1 MNFNLFQPFFLSL
14 FLGALL
20 GFERSYTQKGNGK
33 SEDLIGGIRTYSL
46 ISLAGCIS
54 SFIDSSV
61 RPGFLIAGF
70 SAIAGLVLIV
80 YGMTFYRNNEKG
92 LTTEI
97 SIILC
102 FTLGILVEKG
112 HYALAASITVIIM
125 LMLYLKSY
133 MENIT
138 GRIEQED
145 ILAVI
150 KFAIITFVVL
160 PVFDPGFSI
169 LFSDLA
175 GEKIAL
181 YESYPAL
188 ADMPLV
194 SPRNVWLMVVLISG
208 IGFTGYIAIKLLGSK
223 KGIGLTGFLGGLV
236 SSTATT
242 ITFAKR
248 SASERELSLSFS
260 LAVLLAC
267 STMFPRVLVEVAVV
281 NPPLL
286 KHLVITMG
294 TMAFAG
300 FSACFVIWK
309 ITGREKTDDVPL
321 SNPFNIMP
329 AVKFGLL
336 YAAIV
341 LMTRFISV
349 VAGDSGVYIVSVL
362 SGMTDVDAITLT
374 MSNLS
379 KQDPSKLNQAAVA
392 VTLAAF
398 SNTMMKGIMAFA
410 IGSGNFRKG
419 IAAGFA
425 VIITAGCA
433 ALFFI

>member
-1 MNFNLFQPFFLSL
+1 MNFNIFQPFFLSL

-20 GFERSYTQKGNGK
+20 GFERSYTQKGNGNNA
-33 SEDLIGGIRTYSL
+33 DLIGGIRTYSL

-61 RPGFLIAGF
+61 RPGFLIAAF
-70 SAIAGLVLIV
+70 CAIAGLVLIV

-102 FTLGILVEKG
+102 FTLGILVQQG
-112 HYALAASITVIIM
+112 LYALSASITVIIM
-125 LMLYLKSY
+125 LMLYLKNY
-133 MENIT
+133 MENLS
-138 GRIEQED
+138 GRVERED

-150 KFAIITFVVL
+150 KFAIITFVIL

-169 LFSDLA
+169 LLKDITGTGLS
-175 GEKIAL
+175 L
-181 YESYPAL
+181 YETYPAL
-188 ADMPLV
+188 GDMPLV

-208 IGFTGYIAIKLLGSK
+208 IGFTGYIAIKLLGSR

-248 SASERELSLSFS
+248 STSEKGLSLSFS

-281 NPPLL
+281 NASLL
-286 KHLVITMG
+286 KYLAVTMG
-294 TMAFAG
+294 AMAFAG
-300 FSACFVIWK
+300 FSVCFVIWR

-321 SNPFNIMP
+321 ANPFNIMP

-349 VAGDSGVYIVSVL
+349 VAGDSGVYIVSIL

-398 SNTMMKGIMAFA
+398 SNTMMKGIMAYA
-410 IGSGNFRKG
+410 IGSGNFRRG
-419 IAAGFA
+419 IAAGFTA
-425 VIITAGCA
+425 IIAAGCA

>member
-1 MNFNLFQPFFLSL
+1 MNLNIFQPFFLSL

-20 GFERSYTQKGNGK
+20 GFERAYTQKGNGK
-33 SEDLIGGIRTYSL
+33 ADDLIGGIRTYSL
-46 ISLAGCIS
+46 ISLTGCIS

-61 RPGFLIAGF
+61 RPGFLLAAF
-70 SAIAGLVLIV
+70 ASIAGLVLIV
-80 YGMTFYRNNEKG
+80 YGMTFYRNNERG

-102 FTLGILVEKG
+102 FTLGIIVQRG

-133 MENIT
+133 MENLS
-138 GRIEQED
+138 GKIEQED

-150 KFAIITFVVL
+150 KFAMITFVVL

-169 LFSDLA
+169 PLRDAA
-175 GEKIAL
+175 GGELPL
-181 YESYPAL
+181 YQNYPAL

-194 SPRNVWLMVVLISG
+194 NPRNVWLMVVLISG
-208 IGFTGYIAIKLLGSK
+208 ISFTGYIAIKLLGSR

-248 SASERELSLSFS
+248 STSEKGLSLSFS

-281 NPPLL
+281 NPSLL
-286 KHLVITMG
+286 KHLAVTMG
-294 TMAFAG
+294 AMALAG
-300 FSACFVIWK
+300 FTVCFVIWK
-309 ITGREKTDDVPL
+309 ITGKETTDDVPL
-321 SNPFNIMP
+321 ANPFNILP

-336 YAAIV
+336 YAVIV
-341 LMTRFISV
+341 LMTRFISI

-379 KQDPSKLNQAAVA
+379 KQDPSKMEQAAVA

-398 SNTMMKGIMAFA
+398 SNTLMKAVMAFA
-410 IGSGNFRKG
+410 IGSGKFRKG
-419 IAAGFA
+419 IVAGFA
-425 VIITAGCA
+425 AIIAAGCT

>member
-20 GFERSYTQKGNGK
+20 GFERSFTHRGESKG
-33 SEDLIGGIRTYSL
+33 EDLVGGIRTYSL

-54 SFIDSSV
+54 SFIDSSA
-61 RPGFLIAGF
+61 RPGFLIAAF
-70 SAIAGLVLIV
+70 CSVAGLVLIV
-80 YGMTFYRNNEKG
+80 YWVSFYRDNERG

-97 SIILC
+97 SILLC
-102 FTLGILVEKG
+102 FTLGVLVQKG
-112 HYALAASITVIIM
+112 YVALSASITVIIM
-125 LMLYLKSY
+125 LMLYLKEY
-133 MENIT
+133 MENLS
-138 GRIEQED
+138 GRIERED

-150 KFAIITFVVL
+150 KFAIITFVIL

-169 LFSDLA
+169 LLKDLT
-175 GEKIAL
+175 GPSLPL
-181 YESYPAL
+181 YTAYPAL
-188 ADMPLV
+188 ADMPLI

-208 IGFTGYIAIKLLGSK
+208 IGFTGYIAIKLLGSR

-248 SASERELSLSFS
+248 SATEKGLSLSFS

-267 STMFPRVLVEVAVV
+267 STMFPRILVEVAVV
-281 NPPLL
+281 NASLL
-286 KHLVITMG
+286 KHLAITLG
-294 TMAFAG
+294 AMALAG
-300 FSACFVIWK
+300 FTVCFIIWR
-309 ITGREKTDDVPL
+309 ITGKEKTDDVPL
-321 SNPFNIMP
+321 ANPFSITP

-336 YAAIV
+336 YAGIV

-349 VAGDSGVYIVSVL
+349 VAGDSGVYIVSIL

-379 KQDPSKLNQAAVA
+379 KQDPSKLGQAAVA

-398 SNTMMKGIMAFA
+398 SNTMMKGIMAYA

-419 IAAGFA
+419 VVAGFAAIIAAG
-425 VIITAGCA
+425 TA

>member
-1 MNFNLFQPFFLSL
+1 MNFSIFQPFFLSL

-20 GFERSYTQKGNGK
+20 GFERSFTHREKNRD
-33 SEDLIGGIRTYSL
+33 EDPVGGIRTYSL

-54 SFIDSSV
+54 AFIDTSL
-61 RPGFLIAGF
+61 RPGFLLAAF
-70 SAIAGLVLIV
+70 CAVAGLVLIV
-80 YGMTFYRNNEKG
+80 YGMTFYKNNERG
-92 LTTEI
+92 LTTEV

-102 FTLGILVEKG
+102 FSLGVLVHMG
-112 HYALAASITVIIM
+112 HYVLSASITVIIM
-125 LMLYLKSY
+125 LMLYLKDYLEQMS
-133 MENIT
+133 
-138 GRIEQED
+138 GRVERED

-150 KFAIITFVVL
+150 KFAIITFVIL

-169 LFSDLA
+169 LLKDVTGPDLQ
-175 GEKIAL
+175 L
-181 YESYPAL
+181 YGSYPAL
-188 ADMPLV
+188 GDMPLF
-194 SPRNVWLMVVLISG
+194 SPGNVWLMVVLISG
-208 IGFTGYIAIKLLGSK
+208 IGFTGYIAIKILGSR

-248 SASERELSLSFS
+248 STQDKNLSLSFS

-281 NPPLL
+281 NSQLL
-286 KHLVITMG
+286 KYLTVTMG

-300 FSACFVIWK
+300 FLVCFILWK
-309 ITGREKTDDVPL
+309 ITGKEKTDDVPL
-321 SNPFNIMP
+321 TNPFSIMP

-336 YAAIV
+336 YAVIV
-341 LMTRFISV
+341 LMTRFISI

-379 KQDPSKLNQAAVA
+379 RQDPSKLQQAAVA

-398 SNTMMKGIMAFA
+398 SNTVMKGIMAYF
-410 IGSGNFRKG
+410 IGAGNFRKG
-419 IAAGFA
+419 IATGFA
-425 VIITAGCA
+425 VIIAAGIG

>member
-20 GFERSYTQKGNGK
+20 GFERTYTHRGYGS
-33 SEDLIGGIRTYSL
+33 SEDLVAGIRTYSL

-54 SFIDSSV
+54 SFIDSSF
-61 RPGFLIAGF
+61 RPGFLIAAF
-70 SAIAGLVLIV
+70 CAIAGLVLIV
-80 YGMTFYRNNEKG
+80 YGMTFYKNNERG

-102 FTLGILVEKG
+102 FSLGVLVQRG
-112 HYALAASITVIIM
+112 LYALAASITVIIM

-133 MENIT
+133 MENIS
-138 GRIEQED
+138 GKIGQED
-145 ILAVI
+145 ILALL
-150 KFAIITFVVL
+150 KFAIITFVIL
-160 PVFDPGFSI
+160 PVFEPGFSI
-169 LFSDLA
+169 LLKDIA
-175 GEKIAL
+175 GENLAL
-181 YESYPAL
+181 YENYPAL
-188 ADMPLV
+188 AEMPLV
-194 SPRNVWLMVVLISG
+194 TPRNVWLMVVLISG
-208 IGFTGYIAIKLLGSK
+208 IGFTGYIAIKFLGSR

-242 ITFAKR
+242 ITFARR
-248 SASERELSLSFS
+248 STTEKKLSLSFS

-281 NPPLL
+281 NPSLL
-286 KHLVITMG
+286 KHLAVTMG
-294 TMAFAG
+294 AMALTG
-300 FSACFVIWK
+300 FSVCFVIWK

-321 SNPFNIMP
+321 ANPFNIMP
-329 AVKFGLL
+329 AVKFGFL
-336 YAAIV
+336 YAVII
-341 LMTRFISV
+341 LLTRLAGV
-349 VAGDSGVYIVSVL
+349 VAGDSGVYMVSIL

-379 KQDPSKLNQAAVA
+379 KQDPSKLSQAAVS

-398 SNTMMKGIMAFA
+398 SNTIMKGIMAFI

-419 IAAGFA
+419 IVAGFA
-425 VIITAGCA
+425 LIIASGCA